1 MAWHRGLDRLEV
13 RRRNLIRAEQFP
25 YLIPS
30 GTTYDSGDYHA
41 VVDKVVACADYAA
54 LVAERDRLR
63 AQGLLVGIGMAA
75 CLEPSG
81 ANSTFEPLLNPKNE
95 TTTYTDS
102 CRINVDVSGA
112 VTATIHTLSAGQ
124 GHETLV
130 GCAPILRI
138 VSRFN
143 HGTEP
148 IVISLRNRIVTMVM
162 ALRAADG

>member
-1 MAWHRGLDRLEV
+1 AGC
-13 RRRNLIRAEQFP
+13 
-25 YLIPS
+25 
-30 GTTYDSGDYHA
+30 G
-41 VVDKVVACADYAA
+41 KVLYRADYRELIAQ
-54 LVAERDRLR
+54 RDRLR
-63 AQGLLVGIGMAA
+63 STGVLAGIGMAA

-130 GCAPILRI
+130 GTIIGESA
-138 VSRFN
+138 
-143 HGTEP
+143 
-148 IVISLRNRIVTMVM
+148 RNRS
-162 ALRAADG
+162 RSHPRGAARLAR